1 MARNMDRP
9 SSEMAA
15 AVARALAMANKLDA
29 VTYLAEHRVPDRVI
43 ARLLSERAESGE
55 RRTPN

>member
-1 MARNMDRP
+1 MDRP
-9 SSEMAA
+9 NSEMAA
-15 AVARALAMANKLDA
+15 AVAKALAMANKLDA

-55 RRTPN
+55 RRAFN